1 MTIEKVIKR
10 DGTEEPLDVSKA
22 LSAASKAFAS
32 CGRKLPSPVASKI
45 QRLIE
50 EIDRPAVTVE
60 EIQDIIEKTLLDSRY
75 DDVAKSFII
84 YRYEHKQIR
93 EYTSKKIQFIEDYRK
108 ASCNADATV
117 DDNANVSMRS
127 VGVLNAEIHKSDN
140 IQVSR
145 QMIMSKL
152 KELYPD
158 FDSKQYVRDLQGPLY
173 KHDESSFVLPVP
185 YCCSVTMYPML
196 LDGISKLGG
205 ISKAPN
211 SLESFC
217 GIYINMIFMLSSNF
231 AGAVATSE
239 FLLYFDYFCRK
250 EWGNDYISKLDEMA
264 DGSSRTRPRSIRQRI
279 HQCFQQVVYSINQPM
294 GSRGL
299 QSAFVNFSYFDKPF
313 FDGMFSDFVFPD
325 GDRPRWETL
334 KWLQKEFMMWFN
346 EERLKHV
353 FTFPVESFTLL
364 YKDGRFQD
372 PEMYEFVC
380 EEFARGHSFFVYIS
394 DTVDSLSSCC
404 FGGDELIEIYDTI
417 EKTRSKI
424 RMSDFVEMFL
434 DGDGEAKIPA
444 GRYQIESVN
453 KDSLLG
459 QMTDITGVL
468 RKTHN
473 GEMVRIRMRDGSTI
487 NVTGDHLVLVR
498 NTDTGL
504 VTEMPAAAL
513 QRRFLGPWEV
523 CRTVDGLEY
532 LFESPEAVTLK
543 EVRDMPVY
551 DIELKDNHLFASNIW
566 SGRKGIVTH
575 NCRLRNSLVT
585 KEFSFTNG
593 NMGIQTGSVSVIT
606 LDLNRITQ
614 DAVRA
619 LHRGKSLERGSVAPS
634 DEFYSRLKE
643 DIRTILS
650 RVYKYHMA
658 YRAILEDELAAGL
671 LPAYRAG
678 FIDMTKQYMTVGING
693 LNEAAEFMGLEL
705 NDNPGYSR
713 FCQEIFSTIKQE
725 NQAHRDKAHMFN
737 TEMVPAE
744 SASHKLYI
752 RDKKDG
758 YWVPESRNLYASYV
772 FLPSDPS
779 VSLMEKIRLHGR
791 RYIGDWLDGGSAAHL
806 NLDAHLSKAQYERVL
821 EYAAQEGCSYLT
833 FNIPNS
839 ECDQCGYITKH
850 PIDKCPK
857 CGSDR
862 ITAYDRVIGYLVPVK
877 NWNSARQAEQKT
889 RIYEHIEGGEA
900 NG

>member
-10 DGTEEPLDVSKA
+10 DGTGEPLDISKA

-93 EYTSKKIQFIEDYRK
+93 EYTSKKIQFIEEYRK

-117 DDNANVSMRS
+117 DDNANASMRS

-205 ISKAPN
+205 ISKAPS

-250 EWGNDYISKLDEMA
+250 EWGNDYIDKLDEMA
-264 DGSSRTRPRSIRQRI
+264 DGPVRSHPRTIRQRI

-325 GDRPRWETL
+325 GDRPLWNTL

-364 YKDGRFQD
+364 YKDGKFQD

-394 DTVDSLSSCC
+394 DTVDSLSSC
-404 FGGDELIEIYDTI
+404 
-417 EKTRSKI
+417 
-424 RMSDFVEMFL
+424 
-434 DGDGEAKIPA
+434 
-444 GRYQIESVN
+444 
-453 KDSLLG
+453 
-459 QMTDITGVL
+459 
-468 RKTHN
+468 
-473 GEMVRIRMRDGSTI
+473 
-487 NVTGDHLVLVR
+487 
-498 NTDTGL
+498 
-504 VTEMPAAAL
+504 
-513 QRRFLGPWEV
+513 
-523 CRTVDGLEY
+523 
-532 LFESPEAVTLK
+532 
-543 EVRDMPVY
+543 
-551 DIELKDNHLFASNIW
+551 
-566 SGRKGIVTH
+566 
-575 NCRLRNSLVT
+575 CRLRNSLVT

-614 DAVRA
+614 DAARS
-619 LHRGKSLERGSVAPS
+619 LSKGKALERGSMAPS
-634 DEFYSRLKE
+634 DEFYARLKE

-678 FIDMTKQYMTVGING
+678 FIDMAKQYMTVGING

-705 NDNPGYSR
+705 NDNLGYSR

-725 NQAHRDKAHMFN
+725 NQAHRDKTHMFN

-744 SASHKLYI
+744 SASHKLYM

-772 FLPSDPS
+772 FLPSDPK

-806 NLDAHLSKAQYERVL
+806 NLDAHLSKMQYERVL

-850 PIDKCPK
+850 PIDRCPK

-877 NWNSARQAEQKT
+877 NWNSARQVEQKT
-889 RIYEHIEGGEA
+889 RIYEHIEGGEV

>member
-10 DGTEEPLDVSKA
+10 DGTEEPLDISKA

-93 EYTSKKIQFIEDYRK
+93 EYTSKKIQFIEEYRK

-205 ISKAPN
+205 ISKAPS

-250 EWGNDYISKLDEMA
+250 EWGNGYIDKLDEMA
-264 DGSSRTRPRSIRQRI
+264 DGPVRSHPRTIRQRI

-325 GDRPRWETL
+325 GDRPLWNTL

-364 YKDGRFQD
+364 YKDGKFQD

-404 FGGDELIEIYDTI
+404 FEGDEILTIYD
-417 EKTRSKI
+417 SKEDRTFFTSI
-424 RMSDFVEMFL
+424 MDFVNEYMPDSDESGL
-434 DGDGEAKIPA
+434 KIAP
-444 GRYQIESVN
+444 RYRIMSIDKEG
-453 KDSLLG
+453 LALE
-459 QMTDITGVL
+459 MTDITGVL
-468 RKTHN
+468 KKEYS
-473 GEMVRIRMRDGSTI
+473 GEMIHITTSSGKAIEVTEDHLLLVKDKESDTIVEIPAAQFKRYPDRYLIAVTDEREHMIQFEEAKVTGVRIV
-487 NVTGDHLVLVR
+487 N
-498 NTDTGL
+498 
-504 VTEMPAAAL
+504 
-513 QRRFLGPWEV
+513 
-523 CRTVDGLEY
+523 
-532 LFESPEAVTLK
+532 K
-543 EVRDMPVY
+543 KPVY
-551 DIELKDNHLFASNIW
+551 DIELKDNHLFSANN
-566 SGRKGIVTH
+566 IVTH

-614 DAVRA
+614 DAARSMSKGKA
-619 LHRGKSLERGSVAPS
+619 LEKGSMAPS
-634 DEFYSRLKE
+634 DEFYARIKE

-658 YRAILEDELAAGL
+658 YRAILEDELEAGL

-725 NQAHRDKAHMFN
+725 NQTHRDKTHMFN

-744 SASHKLYI
+744 SASHKLYM
-752 RDKKDG
+752 RDKNDG
-758 YWVPESRNLYASYV
+758 YWVPNDRNLYASYV
-772 FLPSDPS
+772 FLSSDPS

-806 NLDAHLSKAQYERVL
+806 NLDAHLSKVQYERVL

-850 PIDKCPK
+850 PIDRCPK

-877 NWNSARQAEQKT
+877 NWNTARQVEQKT
-889 RIYEHIEGGEA
+889 RIYEHIGGGEI